1 MQLWMHGKT
10 LESIEYEGRFAEGHS
25 VFNLKL
31 NTVIR
36 IAQTEADETL

>member
-1 MQLWMHGKT
+1 MQLLMHGKT
-10 LESIEYEGRFAEGHS
+10 LESTEDIGRCAEGHS

-36 IAQTEADETL
+36 IAQKVADETL